1 MVTENITSEIISRE
15 QSLHLKKVR
24 AGELGG
30 MARAKNNAAA
40 RLSAIGKMGGRPRK
54 LTYKEIMLQ
63 EQKKTNKRRN
73 GQQNTEQKACTDLT
87 KLRRHWK
94 QIRKEA
100 KLRP

>member
-1 MVTENITSEIISRE
+1 MVTEALKMTGVEV
-15 QSLHLKKVR
+15 LHLKKVR

-30 MARAKNNAAA
+30 LARGRNLTPEQ
-40 RLSAIGKMGGRPRK
+40 LSAIGKLGGRPRK

-87 KLRRHWK
+87 KLRQHWK